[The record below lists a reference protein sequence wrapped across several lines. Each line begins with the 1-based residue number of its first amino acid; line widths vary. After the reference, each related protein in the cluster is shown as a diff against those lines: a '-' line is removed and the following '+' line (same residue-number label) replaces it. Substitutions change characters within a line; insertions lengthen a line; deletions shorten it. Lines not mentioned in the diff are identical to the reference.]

1 MITTLEMFGLQDGYM
16 DLVGHWATWEKDQEK
31 LNNKNKKK
39 GGAKKPAAKTS
50 YMDRQRQAYAE

>member
-50 YMDRQRQAYAE
+50 YMDRQR